1 MLALERRNLILE
13 KLQEEKRVV
22 VSELS
27 QLYNVSEET
36 IRRDLDKLEKEGLA
50 TKSYGGAVINEDV
63 GIDLPFN
70 IRKNQNV
77 QGKQKMAEIAASM
90 VNDGDHIF
98 LDASTTAVF
107 VAKALKEKERLTVV
121 TNSMEILLELSDVSG
136 WNIISTGGVMK
147 EGYLAFLRIGG
158 DALAD
163 TVPDAVRAV
172 LAQSSTNLTATQIF
186 DYERIFGFLR
196 KEPPQYRAGVLP
208 GTWAD
213 GRYELAEN
221 SVTVAA
227 AYFKR
232 ASSYSA
238 WSGDGVSAAPDSVPQ
253 GAAGDADG
261 QPVSPS
267 AAGGGTGSGSAAAG
281 PGPEEAAGVPPDGGA
296 GPEDDAA

>member
-27 QLYNVSEET
+27 QLYSVSEET

-107 VAKALKEKERLTVV
+107 VAQHA
-121 TNSMEILLELSDVSG
+121 
-136 WNIISTGGVMK
+136 
-147 EGYLAFLRIGG
+147 
-158 DALAD
+158 
-163 TVPDAVRAV
+163 
-172 LAQSSTNLTATQIF
+172 TATCCRGCL
-186 DYERIFGFLR
+186 EKWHRIP
-196 KEPPQYRAGVLP
+196 K
-208 GTWAD
+208 
-213 GRYELAEN
+213 GRELTEAEQEYIVN
-221 SVTVAA
+221 VIMEWIG
-227 AYFKR
+227 R
-232 ASSYSA
+232 
-238 WSGDGVSAAPDSVPQ
+238 
-253 GAAGDADG
+253 
-261 QPVSPS
+261 
-267 AAGGGTGSGSAAAG
+267 
-281 PGPEEAAGVPPDGGA
+281 EIH
-296 GPEDDAA
+296 